1 MSQEGQ
7 ERLLSRAEVEAG
19 LATILVDSL
28 GVAPDEVRPSAS
40 LVRDLGAESIDFLD
54 MGFKIQQAFGVNLQT
69 AEIRDRI
76 MGWGALILPSLAE
89 ILSARAGVPISVEEL
104 KGLEVGGIDGL
115 LARLKASRGVAL
127 PDGAAGEVAEE
138 LLRRLLKEF
147 RALGFT
153 VADGDRHGLLGLM
166 RTDLSSRRLTERT
179 LDLLTVQTLV
189 HFICTKLGPRLT
201 ER

>member
-1 MSQEGQ
+1 MSQQRQ
-7 ERLLSRAEVEAG
+7 ERLVSRAEVEAG

-28 GVAPDEVRPSAS
+28 GVAPDEVRPAAS

-76 MGWGALILPSLAE
+76 MGWGALLLPSLAE
-89 ILSARAGVPISVEEL
+89 ILSARAGVPITVEEL
-104 KGLEVGGIDGL
+104 RGLEGGGIDGL
-115 LARLKASRGVAL
+115 LARLRASRGVGV
-127 PDGAAGEVAEE
+127 PEGAATEVAEE

-147 RALGFT
+147 RALGFS
-153 VADGDRHGLLGLM
+153 VADGDRAGLLGLM
-166 RTDLSSRRLTERT
+166 RSDLSSRRLTERT
-179 LDLLTVQTLV
+179 LDLLTVETLV
-189 HFICTKLGPRLT
+189 SFICTKLGPRLA

>member
-1 MSQEGQ
+1 M
-7 ERLLSRAEVEAG
+7 LSRAEVEAG
-19 LATILVDSL
+19 LVSILADSL

-76 MGWGALILPSLAE
+76 MGWGALVLPSLAE
-89 ILSARAGVPISVEEL
+89 ILSARAGVPITAEEL
-104 KGLEVGGIDGL
+104 RGLEGGGIDGV
-115 LARLKASRGVAL
+115 LARLQTDRGVAL
-127 PDGAAGEVAEE
+127 PDAAADEIAEE

-153 VADGDRHGLLGLM
+153 VADGDRHGLLGQM

-189 HFICTKLGPRLT
+189 SFICNKLGPRLA
-201 ER
+201 E